1 MNNERVNNLEFDAE
15 GGEGRVKKNI
25 YETLIAVMN
34 DIPAIGKDSKN
45 NSQGFYF
52 RGVDAVT
59 NTLNPIF
66 RKHGLIVMPTKITE
80 LSRDIRDTKSGGQ
93 QFFTNLIIEYT
104 FYAEDG
110 SFVKAEVK
118 GEGAD
123 SGDKSSNK
131 AMAVAFKYAVC
142 QTFSIPTEEKEPE
155 ADDPQLKAP
164 APRCEVCGEEFK
176 DTIVNGK
183 KYTAQQIKEA
193 SMQKYD
199 GLALCKTCGKKYNDE
214 KGGN

>member
-1 MNNERVNNLEFDAE
+1 MKDDDIFGIEDTQVNE
-15 GGEGRVKKNI
+15 GGERKVKKNI
-25 YETLIAVMN
+25 FETLMAVMN

-45 NSQGFYF
+45 MAQGFSF

-66 RKHGLIVMPTKITE
+66 RKHNLIVMPTKITE
-80 LSRDIRDTKSGGQ
+80 LSRDVKDTKNGGQ

-110 SFVKAEVK
+110 SYVKAEVK

-142 QTFSIPTEEKEPE
+142 QTFSIPTEKEEPE

-164 APRCEVCGEEFK
+164 APCCENCGKEFT
-176 DTIVNGK
+176 DTVVNGK
-183 KYTAQQIKEA
+183 KYTAMQIKQIAEK
-193 SMQKYD
+193 KYD
-199 GLALCKTCGKKYNDE
+199 GIALCKECGTEYLNNK
-214 KGGN
+214 